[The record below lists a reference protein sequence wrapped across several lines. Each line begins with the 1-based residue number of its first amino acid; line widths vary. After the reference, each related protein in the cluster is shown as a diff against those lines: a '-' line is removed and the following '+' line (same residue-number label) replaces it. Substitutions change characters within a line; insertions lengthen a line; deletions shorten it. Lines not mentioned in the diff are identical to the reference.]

1 MEMNGNKMNPACLE
15 AVLVYITIGL
25 EKNCCYMEGTQ
36 ETKTN
41 KKQDFFHL

>member
-25 EKNCCYMEGTQ
+25 EKNCCYMVGTQ